1 MGFETEKLLYRRQ
14 FIFAPIELE
23 DFAKWNKHIILN
35 KYFLY
40 AHPDLT
46 QNEYSEGSK
55 QLILLG
61 DLYDPENYKFGNQD
75 ILARLIKSNSII
87 ELIESSYRYAGRF
100 ALFFIQDGAISV
112 FHDSSAGRKIYYT
125 KGAKSIWCGSKPHVV
140 AQYAKLPKSSDRL
153 VLDFYQSQDFKSY
166 ENADV
171 YDNTIYDNIKQL
183 LPNFYFDFQK
193 QKAIR
198 YWPNN
203 KLRTSSLSEGVE
215 VGSKILSG
223 ILKSANN
230 RHDLMIPVT
239 AGYDSRL
246 LFSATREISSD
257 PFYYIIKHNNMSY
270 DHHDIKIPKRL
281 LTKLGLEFNI
291 VEYSTDVDKGFK
303 DIYFKNDEFAYEKS
317 LPVIYDVFYK
327 RFPDKVNLPA
337 RFSGISRNYF
347 DTYKKDITAELLA
360 TIFKHENS
368 RLAVESYK
376 KWVDGVKSAAEKSG
390 YGIPDLFNWEEY
402 NGNFQTKIQSNK
414 DIAQEEFTPFN
425 CRQLMIVYLSVPEK
439 YRNSYTNVYYT
450 AMIKHMWPELLTE
463 PLNPH
468 LWKHYYA
475 TKLKLYWLFRW
486 LKKGW

>member
-1 MGFETEKLLYRRQ
+1 MDTEKLLYRRQ
-14 FIFAPIELE
+14 FIFAPKEIN
-23 DFAKWNKHIILN
+23 DFPTWNKYNILD
-35 KYFLY
+35 KYMLY
-40 AHPDLT
+40 AHPDLV
-46 QNEYSEGSK
+46 QSEYSEGNK
-55 QLILLG
+55 RLILLG
-61 DLYDPENYKFGNQD
+61 DLYDPENYEFNNMN
-75 ILARLIKSNSII
+75 ILARLIKNNSIT
-87 ELIESSYRYAGRF
+87 ELIESSFKYAGRF
-100 ALFFIQDGAISV
+100 ALFFIQDGAIYV
-112 FHDSSAGRKIYYT
+112 FHDSSAGRKVYYT
-125 KGAKSIWCGSKPHVV
+125 KGTKSIWCGSKPHVI
-140 AQYAKLPKSSDRL
+140 AQFAGLPKSSDKL
-153 VLDFYQSQDFKSY
+153 VLDFYNSESFKSH

-171 YDNTIYDNIKQL
+171 YNNTIFDSIKQL
-183 LPNFYFDFQK
+183 LPNFYFDFQ
-193 QKAIR
+193 QQRAVR
-198 YWPNN
+198 YWPD
-203 KLRTSSLSEGVE
+203 KKIVKSSLQEGVAL
-215 VGSKILSG
+215 GSKILTG

-246 LFSATREISSD
+246 LLAATREIQND
-257 PFYYIIKHNNMSY
+257 PFYYIIRHNNMTNN
-270 DHHDIKIPKRL
+270 HHDIKIPNRL
-281 LTKLGLEFNI
+281 LSKLGLKFNI
-291 VEYSTDVDKGFK
+291 VDYSTKIDKEFEN
-303 DIYFKNDEFAYEKS
+303 IYFKNDVFAYKKS

-347 DTYKKDITAELLA
+347 DTYKKNVTAELLA
-360 TIFKHENS
+360 TIFRYKNS
-368 RLAVESYK
+368 KLVVDSYK
-376 KWVDGVKSAAEKSG
+376 AWVNGIKDAAQKSG

-425 CRQLMIVYLSVPEK
+425 CRKLMIVYLSVPEK